1 MKKMMSCQEAAW
13 RWGISDRRVSK
24 LCAEGRIPGA
34 YKEDRRWLLPE
45 DAQRPSDLR
54 IKDSFCLRE
63 PTLAYRAKRPLPIGV
78 SDYCRATMNYYYIDK
93 TLMIKNVLDEL
104 PAISLLTR
112 PRRFGKTLNMD
123 MLRVFFEN
131 TGEDTSV
138 YFRDKKIWRCGEK
151 YRRHQGR
158 YPVIF
163 FTFKDIKFATWEEC
177 PLT

>member
-123 MLRVFFEN
+123 MLRVFLKTQGKTPPSTSGTRKSGGVERN
-131 TGEDTSV
+131 TDAIRADT
-138 YFRDKKIWRCGEK
+138 R
-151 YRRHQGR
+151 
-158 YPVIF
+158 
-163 FTFKDIKFATWEEC
+163 
-177 PLT
+177 